1 MSFST
6 CGCGQ
11 FSEEKLRAEQIQ
23 DLVICNL
30 STERVKQQEPVA
42 VTYKT
47 SKQKT
52 TVETH
57 QGFQLETDDGSHV
70 FLRIATPPLHFFV
83 HLSATP
89 IMTTF
94 SISPLNTR
102 TFLHKKK
109 KKTQTKSKCVL
120 CSSILETYICT
131 CLFCARHLGGQ
142 SSSGRHQ
149 C

>member
-57 QGFQLETDDGSHV
+57 QGFQLETDDGSHM
-70 FLRIATPPLHFFV
+70 FLRITTLPLHFFV
-83 HLSATP
+83 DLSATP
-89 IMTTF
+89 IITTF

-102 TFLHKKK
+102 TIFF
-109 KKTQTKSKCVL
+109 S
-120 CSSILETYICT
+120 
-131 CLFCARHLGGQ
+131 
-142 SSSGRHQ
+142 
-149 C
+149 